1 MSVAVKERRARPAVR
16 RKAAKCMWALFPHVV
31 LILSLIGYAVLGA
44 VVFQVIEGRPR
55 NDTDEYRNFVRQV
68 VATMRN
74 HSDESEE
81 VLVGAIE
88 QKIRGGYQS
97 VWSQSHKNWNFYG
110 SLFFCCTVFTTVGYG
125 EIYPVTGPGRA
136 ACIIYA
142 MLGIPLMLLVIS
154 DVGDILARLVTNSYQ
169 RLHSSCIHLLSQ
181 LRNLCGGQES
191 VTIHN
196 SIYTPSQDTVMSKPM
211 DIREVMFRQSSVK
224 QKSTQFL
231 KNVAI
236 FERIIAREK
245 FGQNGPLARTR
256 SCPQLNQ
263 MPPVPL
269 GFKMWD
275 FNSIG
280 QEMESL
286 NVPFLLILLL
296 VFAYILSWALILPL
310 WETDLNWFDAFY
322 FCFITLTTIGFG
334 DIVPKHPKFFLL
346 TFLFIITGMAIM
358 SMSFK
363 LGQSRIIS
371 CYHRCIGCLSCL
383 GVGKKS
389 KYKIQDKAA
398 PKELAIVNI
407 PFLACFSLPLFTAK
421 HLTDCGLHVHLR
433 DPGGS

>member
-1 MSVAVKERRARPAVR
+1 MSVAVEEGRARPAAR
-16 RKAAKCMWALFPHVV
+16 RTAVKCMWALFPHVV
-31 LILSLIGYAVLGA
+31 LILSLIAYAVLGA
-44 VVFQVIEGRPR
+44 FLFQGIEGKPK

-68 VATMRN
+68 VATVRN
-74 HSDESEE
+74 RSDEPEE

-88 QKIRGGYQS
+88 QKISKDYQAA
-97 VWSQSHKNWNFYG
+97 WSQSYKKWNFYG

-125 EIYPVTGPGRA
+125 EMYPVTGTGRA

-154 DVGDILARLVTNSYQ
+154 DVGDILAMLVSNAYQ
-169 RLHSSCIHLLSQ
+169 RLHASRKRLLSQ
-181 LRNLCGGQES
+181 LWSLCRS
-191 VTIHN
+191 RKSSTIP
-196 SIYTPSQDTVMSKPM
+196 SGIYTSSQDIAVGKPL
-211 DIREVMFRQSSVK
+211 DIREVMLTQSSVK

-236 FERIIAREK
+236 FESIIAREK
-245 FGQNGPLARTR
+245 FGQNGPLTRTC
-256 SCPQLNQ
+256 SCPELNQ

-275 FNSIG
+275 FNTIG
-280 QEMESL
+280 QEMDGL
-286 NVPFLLILLL
+286 NVPFMLILLV

-310 WETDLNWFDAFY
+310 WEKDLNWFDAFY

-334 DIVPKHPKFFLL
+334 DIVPKHPKFFML

-358 SMSFK
+358 SMAFK

-383 GVGKKS
+383 GVGKKG
-389 KYKIQDKAA
+389 KYKVQG
-398 PKELAIVNI
+398 E
-407 PFLACFSLPLFTAK
+407 
-421 HLTDCGLHVHLR
+421 
-433 DPGGS
+433 

>member
-1 MSVAVKERRARPAVR
+1 MSVEEGSARPASR
-16 RKAAKCMWALFPHVV
+16 RTAVKCMWTLFPHVV

-44 VVFQVIEGRPR
+44 LLFQVLEGRSR
-55 NDTDEYRNFVRQV
+55 NDTDEYRNFVLQV
-68 VATMRN
+68 VATVRN

-81 VLVGAIE
+81 VLVGALE
-88 QKIRGGYQS
+88 KKIRKDYQA
-97 VWSQSHKNWNFYG
+97 VWSQSYKNWTFYG

-125 EIYPVTGPGRA
+125 EIYPVTRSGRA

-154 DVGDILARLVTNSYQ
+154 DVGDFLAMFVSNGYQ
-169 RLHSSCIHLLSQ
+169 RLHSSCKHVRSQ
-181 LRNLCGGQES
+181 LWSLCRSRENR
-191 VTIHN
+191 TLHN
-196 SIYTPSQDTVMSKPM
+196 RIYSSSQDIAMSKPL
-211 DIREVMFRQSSVK
+211 DIRDIMLTQSSVK
-224 QKSTQFL
+224 QKSIQFL

-245 FGQNGPLARTR
+245 FGENGPLTRTC

-275 FNSIG
+275 FNTIG
-280 QEMESL
+280 QEMERL
-286 NVPFLLILLL
+286 NVPFLLILLV

-334 DIVPKHPKFFLL
+334 DIVPKHPKFFML

-358 SMSFK
+358 SMAFK
-363 LGQSRIIS
+363 LGQSRISS

-383 GVGKKS
+383 SCLGMGKKG
-389 KYKIQDKAA
+389 KYKVQGK
-398 PKELAIVNI
+398 
-407 PFLACFSLPLFTAK
+407 
-421 HLTDCGLHVHLR
+421 
-433 DPGGS
+433 

>member
-1 MSVAVKERRARPAVR
+1 MSVAVKERRARPAVGR
-16 RKAAKCMWALFPHVV
+16 RAARCVWALFPHAV

-44 VVFQVIEGRPR
+44 VVFQELEGRPR
-55 NDTDEYRNFVRQV
+55 NGTNEYRNFVRQV
-68 VATMRN
+68 VATVRN
-74 HSDESEE
+74 HTDESEE
-81 VLVGAIE
+81 VLMGAVE

-97 VWSQSHKNWNFYG
+97 VWSQSHENWTFYG

-154 DVGDILARLVTNSYQ
+154 DVGDILAMLVSNGYQ
-169 RLHSSCIHLLSQ
+169 RLHSSCKHLLTRV
-181 LRNLCGGQES
+181 RNLCRTQER
-191 VTIHN
+191 VAIHN
-196 SIYTPSQDTVMSKPM
+196 SIYTPSQEIVVSKPM
-211 DIREVMFRQSSVK
+211 DIREVMLKQSGVK
-224 QKSTQFL
+224 QKSSQFL

-236 FERIIAREK
+236 FERIIEREK
-245 FGQNGPLARTR
+245 FGQNGPLVRTC
-256 SCPQLNQ
+256 SCPELNR

-275 FNSIG
+275 FSTIG

-286 NVPFLLILLL
+286 NVPFLLILFV

-310 WETDLNWFDAFY
+310 WETDLYWFDAFY

-334 DIVPKHPKFFLL
+334 DIVPKHPKFFML

-358 SMSFK
+358 SMAFK

-371 CYHRCIGCLSCL
+371 FYHRCIGCVSCL
-383 GVGKKS
+383 GVGKKG
-389 KYKIQDKAA
+389 KYKVQKMEI
-398 PKELAIVNI
+398 
-407 PFLACFSLPLFTAK
+407 
-421 HLTDCGLHVHLR
+421 GHVENVEN
-433 DPGGS
+433 P

>member
-1 MSVAVKERRARPAVR
+1 MSVAVEEGRARPAAR
-16 RKAAKCMWALFPHVV
+16 RTAVKCMWALFPHVV
-31 LILSLIGYAVLGA
+31 LILSLIAYAVLGA
-44 VVFQVIEGRPR
+44 FLFQGIEGKPR

-68 VATMRN
+68 VATVRN

-81 VLVGAIE
+81 VLMGAVE
-88 QKIRGGYQS
+88 QKIRMDYQA
-97 VWSQSHKNWNFYG
+97 VWSQSYKNWTFYG

-125 EIYPVTGPGRA
+125 EIYPVTGTGRV

-154 DVGDILARLVTNSYQ
+154 DVGDILAMLVSNAYQ
-169 RLHSSCIHLLSQ
+169 RLHSSHKRLLSQ
-181 LRNLCGGQES
+181 LWSLCRSRKSG
-191 VTIHN
+191 TIHN
-196 SIYTPSQDTVMSKPM
+196 SIYTSSQDIAVGKPL
-211 DIREVMFRQSSVK
+211 DIREVMLTQSSVK

-236 FERIIAREK
+236 FESIITREK
-245 FGQNGPLARTR
+245 FGQNGPLTRTC

-275 FNSIG
+275 FNTIG
-280 QEMESL
+280 QEMDGL
-286 NVPFLLILLL
+286 NVPFMLILLV

-310 WETDLNWFDAFY
+310 WEKDLNWFDAFY

-334 DIVPKHPKFFLL
+334 DIVPKHPKFFML

-358 SMSFK
+358 SMAFK

-383 GVGKKS
+383 GVGKKG
-389 KYKIQDKAA
+389 KYNVQGK
-398 PKELAIVNI
+398 
-407 PFLACFSLPLFTAK
+407 
-421 HLTDCGLHVHLR
+421 
-433 DPGGS
+433 

>member
-1 MSVAVKERRARPAVR
+1 M
-16 RKAAKCMWALFPHVV
+16 
-31 LILSLIGYAVLGA
+31 
-44 VVFQVIEGRPR
+44 
-55 NDTDEYRNFVRQV
+55 
-68 VATMRN
+68 
-74 HSDESEE
+74 
-81 VLVGAIE
+81 
-88 QKIRGGYQS
+88 
-97 VWSQSHKNWNFYG
+97 
-110 SLFFCCTVFTTVGYG
+110 
-125 EIYPVTGPGRA
+125 TGPGRA

-181 LRNLCGGQES
+181 LNLCGAQES

-211 DIREVMFRQSSVK
+211 DICEVMLRQSSVK
-224 QKSTQFL
+224 EKSTQFL

-236 FERIIAREK
+236 FERIIVREK
-245 FGQNGPLARTR
+245 FGQNGPLARIR

-275 FNSIG
+275 FNTIG

-286 NVPFLLILLL
+286 NVPFLLILFL

-383 GVGKKS
+383 GVGKKG
-389 KYKIQDKAA
+389 KYKIQDKYTGHYT
-398 PKELAIVNI
+398 ETIE
-407 PFLACFSLPLFTAK
+407 
-421 HLTDCGLHVHLR
+421 
-433 DPGGS
+433 DP

>member
-1 MSVAVKERRARPAVR
+1 MSVEEGRARPASR
-16 RKAAKCMWALFPHVV
+16 RTAVKCMWALFPHVV

-44 VVFQVIEGRPR
+44 LLFQVLEGRSR

-68 VATMRN
+68 VATVRN

-81 VLVGAIE
+81 VLVGALE
-88 QKIRGGYQS
+88 QKIRTDYQA
-97 VWSQSHKNWNFYG
+97 VWFQSYEKWTFYG

-125 EIYPVTGPGRA
+125 EIYPVTRSGRA

-154 DVGDILARLVTNSYQ
+154 DVGDILAMFVSNGYQ
-169 RLHSSCIHLLSQ
+169 RLHSSCKHVLSQ
-181 LRNLCGGQES
+181 LWSLCRSGGNRS
-191 VTIHN
+191 LN
-196 SIYTPSQDTVMSKPM
+196 NRIYGSSQDIAMSKPL
-211 DIREVMFRQSSVK
+211 DLRDVMLTQSSVK
-224 QKSTQFL
+224 QRSIQFL

-245 FGQNGPLARTR
+245 FGQNGPLTRTC

-275 FNSIG
+275 FNTIG
-280 QEMESL
+280 QEMERL
-286 NVPFLLILLL
+286 NVPFMLILLV

-334 DIVPKHPKFFLL
+334 DIVPKHPKFFML

-358 SMSFK
+358 SMAFK
-363 LGQSRIIS
+363 LGQSRIS
-371 CYHRCIGCLSCL
+371 SGYHRCIGCLSCL
-383 GVGKKS
+383 NCLGMGKKG
-389 KYKIQDKAA
+389 KYKVQGK
-398 PKELAIVNI
+398 
-407 PFLACFSLPLFTAK
+407 
-421 HLTDCGLHVHLR
+421 
-433 DPGGS
+433 

>member
-1 MSVAVKERRARPAVR
+1 MSVAVEEGRARPAAR
-16 RKAAKCMWALFPHVV
+16 RTAVKCMWALFPHVV
-31 LILSLIGYAVLGA
+31 LILSLIAYAVLGA
-44 VVFQVIEGRPR
+44 FLFQGIEGKPR

-68 VATMRN
+68 VATVRN
-74 HSDESEE
+74 RSDESEE

-88 QKIRGGYQS
+88 QKIRTDYQA
-97 VWSQSHKNWNFYG
+97 VWSQSYTKWTFYG

-125 EIYPVTGPGRA
+125 EIYPVTGTGRA

-154 DVGDILARLVTNSYQ
+154 DVGDILAMLVSNSYQ
-169 RLHSSCIHLLSQ
+169 RLHSSCKRLLSQ
-181 LRNLCGGQES
+181 LWSLCRSRKSG
-191 VTIHN
+191 TIHN
-196 SIYTPSQDTVMSKPM
+196 SIYTSSQDIAVGKPL
-211 DIREVMFRQSSVK
+211 DIREVMLTQSSVK

-236 FERIIAREK
+236 FESIIAREK
-245 FGQNGPLARTR
+245 FGQNGPLTRTC
-256 SCPQLNQ
+256 SCPELNQ

-275 FNSIG
+275 FNTIG
-280 QEMESL
+280 QEMDGL
-286 NVPFLLILLL
+286 NVPFMLILFV

-334 DIVPKHPKFFLL
+334 DIVPQHPKFFML

-358 SMSFK
+358 SMAFK

-383 GVGKKS
+383 GVGKKG
-389 KYKIQDKAA
+389 KYKVQGK
-398 PKELAIVNI
+398 
-407 PFLACFSLPLFTAK
+407 
-421 HLTDCGLHVHLR
+421 
-433 DPGGS
+433 